1 MKLYN
6 VKNVKGLF
14 DAVQNCE
21 GRVEMV
27 LPSQNISLNNNNE
40 LSEVICQVMPE
51 EGIREIEI
59 TAEKKEDIYR
69 LLHFAMRGEEARA
82 IRAEIEQDQ
91 MLQKTA

>member
-14 DAVQNCE
+14 ETVENCE

-27 LPSQNISLNNNNE
+27 LPSSNINLNDPEVSE
-40 LSEVICQVMPE
+40 LITQVMPE

-59 TAEKKEDIYR
+59 RTEVKEDVYR
-69 LLHFAMRGEEARA
+69 LLHFAMHDVDAKSIKAE
-82 IRAEIEQDQ
+82 IRAEKE
-91 MLQKTA
+91 LAKTA

>member
-14 DAVQNCE
+14 TAVENCE

-27 LPSQNISLNNNNE
+27 LPSKNINLNNPE
-40 LSEVICQVMPE
+40 LSELFSHLAPE

-59 TAEKKEDIYR
+59 KAEKKEDIYR
-69 LLHFAMRGEEARA
+69 LLHFAMRDDEARA
-82 IRAEIEQDQ
+82 IKAEMQQDNT
-91 MLQKTA
+91 LAKTA